1 MTTNH
6 PYEERRARVREIAS
20 ARGHDAVLVI
30 GRAADRAGDLEYLC
44 DHVPFLSGHVSRF
57 TVKGRG
63 FGALLIPTDTEQPVR
78 LLVTTPFYRPAV
90 AVDIIEVNPNFP
102 QGLARLLEQSGL
114 EHADIGLGGFDVLTA
129 MLYQDLTRLAPGA
142 LFRQADDI
150 VSGLRAV
157 KSAEEIAIIERGAHI
172 SDEVSDLVRD
182 AIRPGVT
189 ELEMSSL
196 IISELARRGVD
207 APFATCQSGVQ
218 RSGEPFIAP
227 PASDR
232 VIEENDLVH
241 MEINGKL
248 DGYRIDI
255 CRATVVGKGTDDRIH
270 LLETALNMLEETIKA
285 TRPGV
290 TGEYLERLGAE
301 IAREAG
307 YKDNFAFAH
316 GGPGTYLG
324 HGIGLGIDEPPILS
338 EGDKTLLQ
346 AGMVLTIEPGL
357 YRTPAGGARIE
368 DEVLVT
374 EDGARVLNR
383 SERRWWA

>member
-1 MTTNH
+1 VTTNH

-290 TGEYLERLGAE
+290 TGEYLERLGAK
-301 IAREAG
+301 IARDAG